1 MSKEKILHLD
11 KEYLS
16 FFSELKEQI
25 KTRQIRAALAV
36 NREVIELYWHIGK
49 QIIEKQ
55 KKAKWGSGLLD
66 QLSEDLRNEF
76 KGMSGFSRRNLEYMR
91 LFTSI
96 YPELVITQQP
106 AAQLPWGHIQLLL
119 DKLKS
124 SSEKR
129 EWYVQKTIEHGWSRS
144 VLDMQMETGLYERQ
158 TLQEGKSSNFKKNLP
173 PIQSDLAEKML
184 KDPYCFDF
192 LTVGSEAKEREIEQA
207 LVDHIKRFL
216 LELGQGFAFVG
227 SQVPIDVGG
236 EEFFIDLLFYHIRL
250 KSYIVIELKAKKFKP
265 EHLGQISFY
274 LAAVD
279 RDICDSK
286 DNKTIGIL
294 LCKEKNKVVAE
305 YALGNISAP
314 IGVSEYQLTKAIP
327 ENLKTELPTIEEL
340 EAELNDRH
348 S

>member
-1 MSKEKILHLD
+1 MGKEKNLHLD

-16 FFSELKEQI
+16 FLSELKEQI

-36 NREVIELYWHIGK
+36 NKDVIELYWHIGK

-55 KKAKWGSGLLD
+55 KKAKWGSGFLD
-66 QLSEDLRNEF
+66 QLSKDLRNEF
-76 KGMSGFSRRNLEYMR
+76 KGMGGFSSVNLKRMRMFAQEYPV
-91 LFTSI
+91 LTFGSQA
-96 YPELVITQQP
+96 VTQI
-106 AAQLPWGHIQLLL
+106 PWGHIIELM
-119 DKLKS
+119 LKIKDS
-124 SSEKR
+124 IKR
-129 EWYVQKTIEHGWSRS
+129 DWYAQKTIENGWSRS
-144 VLDMQMETGLYERQ
+144 VLDMQIETGLYERQ
-158 TLQEGKSSNFKKNLP
+158 ALQEGKSSNFKKNLP
-173 PIQSDLAEKML
+173 PIQSAEKML

-192 LTVGSEAKEREIEQA
+192 LTVGSESKEREIEQA

-250 KSYIVIELKAKKFKP
+250 KSYIVIELKATKLKP
-265 EHLGQISFY
+265 EHMGQLSFY

-279 RDICDSK
+279 NEMCDIN

-305 YALGNISAP
+305 YALENIRAP

-327 ENLKTELPTIEEL
+327 EDLKTELPTIEEL
-340 EAELNDRH
+340 EAELNN
-348 S
+348 

>member
-1 MSKEKILHLD
+1 MGKEKILHLD

-55 KKAKWGSGLLD
+55 KNAKWGSGLLD
-66 QLSEDLRNEF
+66 QLSKDLRNEF
-76 KGMSGFSRRNLEYMR
+76 KGMGGFSTDNLKRMKLFAEEYTDTAIR
-91 LFTSI
+91 EQSV
-96 YPELVITQQP
+96 PR
-106 AAQLPWGHIQLLL
+106 LPWGHIIFLM
-119 DKLKS
+119 KKIKNIT
-124 SSEKR
+124 KR
-129 EWYVQKTIEHGWSRS
+129 EWYAQESIENGWSRS
-144 VLDMQMETGLYERQ
+144 ILAMQMETGLYERQ

-227 SQVPIDVGG
+227 AQVPIDVGG